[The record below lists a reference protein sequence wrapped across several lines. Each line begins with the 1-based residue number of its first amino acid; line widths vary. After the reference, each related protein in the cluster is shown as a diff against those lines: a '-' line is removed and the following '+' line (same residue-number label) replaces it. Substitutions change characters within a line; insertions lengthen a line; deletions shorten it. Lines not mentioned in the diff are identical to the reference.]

1 LHEQLQAAGV
11 KEWEP
16 KPEEIGEGNLNGWL
30 CLRAPGI
37 ALRDWHDMPTMRSV
51 EPTARFG
58 NLLLYHGN
66 FPLPRV
72 AASILRFRALHTM
85 DEAGTD
91 KKLMEQYLLRSI
103 ALDPDS
109 ALAAIEL
116 GNFALGRGE
125 TQQALHWYELAQ
137 KDAADEQDILGDVER
152 QIQLVR
158 TAPTGTVSALRN
170 PAKE

>member
-1 LHEQLQAAGV
+1 
-11 KEWEP
+11 
-16 KPEEIGEGNLNGWL
+16 
-30 CLRAPGI
+30 
-37 ALRDWHDMPTMRSV
+37 
-51 EPTARFG
+51 
-58 NLLLYHGN
+58 
-66 FPLPRV
+66 
-72 AASILRFRALHTM
+72 M

-91 KKLMEQYLLRSI
+91 KKLMEQYLVRSI

-109 ALAAIEL
+109 APAAIEL

-137 KDAADEQDILGDVER
+137 KDAADEPDILGDVER

-158 TAPTGTVSALRN
+158 TAPAGTVSALRN